1 MAKNNYHQFQQNY
14 DQTYSRSEESELKVL
29 VGIIL
34 ILKMQNILLK
44 NHNFFKGHILS
55 SLRRKKLASQFS
67 DRPPERYKTTSTCL
81 PLPPP
86 SLSAFLYIYICTKN
100 QLNGIKACVL
110 LEKHIKNKYLCCL
123 DKNYYYFC
131 KSNIPGISLIV
142 RFRNTIEVSKNTNS

>member
-86 SLSAFLYIYICTKN
+86 SLSAFLYIYTFAQRIN
-100 QLNGIKACVL
+100 SMVL
-110 LEKHIKNKYLCCL
+110 RHASYW
-123 DKNYYYFC
+123 
-131 KSNIPGISLIV
+131 
-142 RFRNTIEVSKNTNS
+142 KNTSKINTCVVLIRIIITFANQIFQELV